1 MLTLYWFWSMNPQK
15 ARLALEEL
23 GLDYS
28 LVTVDLTRGGQTAD
42 LVKELNPNQK
52 VPILKWGTYTLW
64 ESNAI
69 VSYLGERSGQLWP
82 GDADGKGQAAKWLFF
97 EARHLSE
104 PVRDLWMNGYL
115 ARQMGRTADTLAAEA
130 AEKKSARYLA
140 VLEAHLGKET
150 WMLGDQFSLVDCCY
164 GPVLD
169 ALALAGDYIEAYPAL
184 KEYVKTMRMRRS
196 WRACEFRS

>member
-23 GLDYS
+23 GLEYS
-28 LVTVDLTRGGQTAD
+28 LVTVDLARGGQTAD
-42 LVKELNPNQK
+42 LVRELNPNQK
-52 VPILKWGTYTLW
+52 VPILRWDAYTLW

-69 VSYLGERSGQLWP
+69 VSYLGERTGQLWP
-82 GDADGKGQAAKWLFF
+82 GDAEGRGQAAKWLFF

-104 PVRDLWMNGYL
+104 SVRDLWMNGYL
-115 ARQMGRTADTLAAEA
+115 ARQMGRAADTLAAEA
-130 AEKKSARYLA
+130 AEKKSARYLS
-140 VLEAHLGKET
+140 VLEAHLATET

-184 KEYVKTMRMRRS
+184 KAYVKSMRERRS

>member
-42 LVKELNPNQK
+42 LVRELNPNQK
-52 VPILKWGTYTLW
+52 VPILSWNSYTLW

-69 VSYLGERSGQLWP
+69 VSYLGERTGQLWP
-82 GDADGKGQAAKWLFF
+82 GDAEGRGQAAKWLFF

-104 PVRDLWMNGYL
+104 PVRDLWMNGYV
-115 ARQMGRTADTLAAEA
+115 ARQLGRAADTLAAEA

-184 KEYVKTMRMRRS
+184 KEYVKNMRMRRS